1 MNPLTGT
8 RDLVAEVRAEM
19 ARQGV
24 TASKIAEATDI
35 SQPSLSRKLS
45 GAREFT
51 TSELLTVL
59 GALDVTLATIAAR
72 AEAHTQDAA

>member
-1 MNPLTGT
+1 MNPTT
-8 RDLVAEVRAEM
+8 RTLDLVAEVRAEM

-24 TASKIAEATDI
+24 TASKIAETTDI

-51 TSELLTVL
+51 MSELLTVL
-59 GALDVTLATIAAR
+59 ATLDVTLATLAAR